1 MKTVNYT
8 GPSRGWTARWPR
20 LLPVVIGS
28 IVLCVSSCR
37 SPARLESSRRTERT
51 QTDSLLSA
59 TLLAV
64 TREAIPPSR
73 ATLRLTPAQLTS
85 LPPEAAYTQHSG
97 QATARVQRSGH
108 GDTLIVTATCDSL
121 QRELLLL
128 MGAYEQLRRESATDS
143 ASMQREEPGGRQ
155 IRASPTGWQW
165 FQIWTGRI
173 ALLWIAIQ
181 TGLKLYSNSKRKTI

>member
-28 IVLCVSSCR
+28 IALCVSSCR
-37 SPARLESSRRTERT
+37 SPARLESSHRTERT

-64 TREAIPPSR
+64 TREAVPPSR

-85 LPPEAAYTQHSG
+85 LPPEASYTQRSG
-97 QATARVQRSGH
+97 QATARVNLNKQ
-108 GDTLIVTATCDSL
+108 GDTLVITATCDSL

-128 MGAYEQLRRESATDS
+128 MSDYQRLKQSLQADSTFLRRE
-143 ASMQREEPGGRQ
+143 ENGGPE
-155 IRASPTGWQW
+155 IRAQPTGWQW
-165 FQIWTGRI
+165 FQIWIGRI
-173 ALLWIAIQ
+173 ALLWITIQ
-181 TGLKLYSNSKRKTI
+181 TGLKLYSNKH